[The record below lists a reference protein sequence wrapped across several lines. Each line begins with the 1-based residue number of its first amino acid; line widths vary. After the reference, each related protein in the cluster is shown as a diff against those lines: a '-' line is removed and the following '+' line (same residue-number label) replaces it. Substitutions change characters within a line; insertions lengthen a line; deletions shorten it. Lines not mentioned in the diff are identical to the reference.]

1 MFIIEGV
8 KVSNG
13 VGIGKAKLLNEKK
26 IEFDERKIETHEI
39 EKEHERYKLAIE
51 VLSRDIDEYI
61 EKYAFSKEDKEIL
74 DTHKMILTDPE
85 IKKGIFE
92 LISNHMH
99 NLEQATTLY
108 FNKTIL
114 YFKNLDNEFYA
125 ERAIDYKD
133 TYDRLMNYLLKKDDT
148 LADQLEENCI
158 VVMED
163 IPPSMV
169 SEIVKNKAQGL
180 ILVKGSKTS
189 HSVILAR
196 AMNLPVITGIHF
208 FHKIHDGNLLIL
220 DAEQG
225 QVIVNPDQ
233 QTLEKF
239 EELKIK
245 ENIEFDFLKNI
256 ISLPVHTADGE
267 QIHLMANIELPT
279 EIDAVNNINADGV
292 GLFRTEFFYINRA
305 LLPSESEQFNIY
317 KTIAVQSKGKPI
329 IIRTIDIGGDKLA
342 NWYPHFKEDN
352 PYLGCRGIRFSLKYP
367 NVFKTQLKAI
377 LKASVFGNIHIMFPL
392 ISSVE
397 EFRIAKKYVTECMK
411 ELDEYSIEYN
421 PNIKIGT
428 MIEIPSA
435 ALMSEFLARESDFF
449 SIGTNDLLQ
458 YTVAVDRNNE
468 NVANYYNLYNPAF
481 LHLIKMTAE
490 SARKYQI
497 PVAVCGELASDEH
510 FIALLIKFGIK
521 ELSVN
526 LHNLLRVK
534 QYIRNISFKKLMEY
548 PDNLSELSE
557 HSDIKYYLDCLNKS
571 ISEKQEGK

>member
-1 MFIIEGV
+1 II
-8 KVSNG
+8 
-13 VGIGKAKLLNEKK
+13 NEKK
-26 IEFDERKIETHEI
+26 IVFDERQIQKHEI
-39 EKEHERYKLAIE
+39 ENEKDRYNLAIE
-51 VLSRDIDEYI
+51 ILSRDIEEYI

-74 DTHKMILTDPE
+74 DTHKLILTDPD
-85 IKKGIFE
+85 IKKGIFDLVSE
-92 LISNHMH
+92 DLH

-108 FNKTIL
+108 FNKTINF
-114 YFKNLDNEFYA
+114 FKNMDNEFYA

-133 TYDRLMNYLLKKDDT
+133 TYERLMNYLLKKDDT
-148 LADQLEENCI
+148 LSDQLEENCI

-163 IPPSMV
+163 IPPSMI
-169 SEIVKNKAQGL
+169 SEIVKRKAQGL
-180 ILVKGSKTS
+180 ILQRGSKTS

-208 FHKIHDGNLLIL
+208 YHKIHDNDMIIL

-233 QTLEKF
+233 ETIERF
-239 EELKIK
+239 EELKLK
-245 ENIEFDFLKNI
+245 EDIEFDYLKNI
-256 ISLPVHTADGE
+256 ISLPTETADGE
-267 QIHLMANIELPT
+267 KIHLMANIELPT
-279 EIDAVNNINADGV
+279 EIDTVSNIHADGV

-305 LLPSESEQFNIY
+305 LMPSETEQFNIY
-317 KTIAVQSKGKPI
+317 KNIAIQSKGKPV

-367 NVFKTQLKAI
+367 NVFKTQIKAI

-392 ISSVE
+392 ISSIE
-397 EFRIAKKYVTECMK
+397 EFRIAKKYVIECMK

-421 PNIKIGT
+421 QDIKIGT

-435 ALMSEFLARESDFF
+435 ALISDILAKESDFF

-468 NVANYYNLYNPAF
+468 NVANYYNLYNHAF
-481 LHLIKMTAE
+481 LHLIKITAE
-490 SARKYQI
+490 SAIKHKK
-497 PVAVCGELASDEH
+497 PVAVCGEIASDEQ
-510 FIALLIKFGIK
+510 FIALLLKFGIK

-534 QYIRNISFKKLMEY
+534 QYIRSISYQKLIEY
-548 PDNLSELSE
+548 PDKLNTLMESSE
-557 HSDIKYYLDCLNKS
+557 IKYYLDNLKQS
-571 ISEKQEGK
+571 ILIKQEGK